1 MHVKKGDKV
10 IVMTGK
16 NKGVQGTVLRA
27 FPKKEMVI
35 IEGVNVVKR
44 HQRARSKGAK
54 GGQIID
60 KTMPIHASNVQKK

>member
-10 IVMTGK
+10 KVMTGK
-16 NKGVQGTVLRA
+16 NKGTEGTILRA

-44 HQRARSKGAK
+44 HQRAGGRGGKK
-54 GGQIID
+54 GQILD
-60 KTMPIHASNVQKK
+60 KTMPIHASNVVKK